1 MAPAP
6 AVGEDDDDDALEP
19 PAGARPFWSG
29 TISFGLVSIP
39 VDLLAASRPA
49 RVALRMLAPDGAP
62 LRREYYC
69 PEHGRA
75 LEDEE
80 LVRGRTL
87 PGGEVVVVTDEE
99 LEALAPER
107 SRDIDLRRFVPR
119 AELDPLLFD
128 RGYLLGPSGEST
140 KAYRLLAA
148 TMERTG
154 QAGLAT
160 FVMRGKE
167 YLVAILADG
176 GRLRAET
183 LRFADEVR
191 APEDVGLPAPPGR
204 VDPAARDR
212 LAPALDALEGDEVPL
227 DLLRD
232 PHAGRLLALAEAKRA
247 KGEGVVEVEA
257 EEAPGV
263 PAPEGVDLMAK
274 ISASLAQER
283 PRPATRRAKSKRE
296 LLERARALGVR
307 GRSAMTKDEL
317 ERAVERA
324 GG

>member
-1 MAPAP
+1 MA
-6 AVGEDDDDDALEP
+6 GDDEDDDDGALDAP
-19 PAGARPFWSG
+19 SGARAFWSG

-39 VDLLAASRPA
+39 VDLFAAARPA
-49 RVALRMLAPDGAP
+49 RTPLRMLAPDGAP

-69 PEHGRA
+69 PEDGAA
-75 LEDEE
+75 LEAED
-80 LVRGRTL
+80 LVRGRTVD
-87 PGGEVVVVTDEE
+87 GKVVVVSDEE

-128 RGYLLGPSGEST
+128 RGYLLGPAGEST

-191 APEDVGLPAPPGR
+191 TPEDVGLPAAPER
-204 VDPAARDR
+204 VDAGARRR
-212 LAPALDALEGDEVPL
+212 LAAALDALEGDEAPL
-227 DLLRD
+227 DALSD
-232 PHAGRLLALAEAKRA
+232 PQAGRLRALAEAKRA
-247 KGEGVVEVEA
+247 KGEGVVEVEEG
-257 EEAPGV
+257 EEV
-263 PAPEGVDLMAK
+263 PAPQGVDLMAR
-274 ISASLAQER
+274 ISEGLARER
-283 PRPATRRAKSKRE
+283 PRRARSKRE
-296 LLERARALGVR
+296 LLERAKALGIR
-307 GRSAMTKDEL
+307 GRSAMSRDEL

-324 GG
+324 EVS